1 MFSGLT
7 FSFFYYI
14 QSDDKSI
21 VYQNRAGMCLDR
33 SQYTGSK
40 SFTDS
45 NIGWNGGTC
54 DQFISTASDENG
66 NKKFANFGFGSG
78 KKLWADASSC
88 SDFTEDQKFLLKI
101 NSFAT
106 ECCGGKTV
114 FDSCKTTTNLES
126 GTVDYSRICK
136 NPNNYVGSNTVN
148 GNKCDAVFPNLE
160 NDNSGVKTFAGL
172 NFATLSCKDISTK
185 QAQVISYDNIDTSC
199 CSDGK
204 SLCYQDLSKLC
215 KNPSDFDGTAKW
227 DKKGSGN
234 TNVCSVFLSTQL
246 RQFAQLNLT
255 LNDVDSNTCDDYI
268 VEKGDG
274 SGKQNIL
281 RWIHDHSECCGSGG
295 AAKNGCPLTVDLKS
309 TGSKD
314 MFFGAILFV
323 LPILI
328 TALQGSW

>member
-1 MFSGLT
+1 M
-7 FSFFYYI
+7 
-14 QSDDKSI
+14 
-21 VYQNRAGMCLDR
+21 
-33 SQYTGSK
+33 SK
-40 SFTDS
+40 IFVVAALLLQCVQANEFKYACKNSS
-45 NIGWNGGTC
+45 
-54 DQFISTASDENG
+54 AYNG
-66 NKKFANFGFGSG
+66 NKLITAFGQSSQKSCDTWFSDLSVSGQILNGYVWAAN
-78 KKLWADASSC
+78 SSC
-88 SDFTEDQKFLLKI
+88 TGNVNPLPTAPDSYGNTAELLVNKLTNEYGCCTDQKGI
-101 NSFAT
+101 
-106 ECCGGKTV
+106 CW
-114 FDSCKTTTNLES
+114 
-126 GTVDYSRICK
+126 VDYSRICK

-234 TNVCSVFLSTQL
+234 TNVCSVYLSTQL

-268 VEKGDG
+268 MEKGDG

-295 AAKNGCPLTVDLKS
+295 AAKNGCPLTLDLES

-323 LPILI
+323 LPILV
-328 TALQGSW
+328 TALQGVW